1 MDGNFCETVCYME
14 PNCVSYNLKK
24 VVGDNG
30 RYKCE
35 LNNYTFEGQQN
46 KLEENSKYLYRGAKV
61 SFASTNV
68 SEQQLRKVNPRVK
81 LTFEGQTETQGENFV
96 IKCPKQGLRERKM

>member
-1 MDGNFCETVCYME
+1 MIRTVEVMDGNFCETVCYMK
-14 PNCVSYNLKK
+14 N

-35 LNNYTFEGQQN
+35 LNNSTFEGQQN

-61 SFASTNV
+61 SFASTSV

-81 LTFEGQTETQGENFV
+81 LTFD
-96 IKCPKQGLRERKM
+96 